1 MSQFAQ
7 TSIIIP
13 TYNGLNLLT
22 SCIASI
28 RQHTPEA
35 IEIIVVDNG
44 SQDQTVAY
52 CISEGITVISIPS
65 NQGFPIAC
73 NKGLS
78 IASGQNLLLLN
89 NDVLVTP
96 RWLTN
101 MLTALESHPKIGM
114 VGPTSNYVSG
124 KQQISDNYNSI
135 AEFMDAA
142 EHNNHSD
149 PQRWEE
155 TRRLVGMCLLFKR
168 EVLQRVGSLDERF
181 SPGHYEDDDYCYR
194 ACLEGYR
201 LLICHDTLVYHAG
214 SQSFRRDHPSGW
226 QDLIERNRGLFMEKW
241 GVNPWDF
248 M

>member
-13 TYNGLNLLT
+13 TYNGLHLLT
-22 SCIASI
+22 SCVAAI
-28 RQHTPEA
+28 REHTPQN

-44 SQDQTVAY
+44 SEDGTVEY
-52 CISEGITVISIPS
+52 CIKEGLTVISLPS

-78 IASGQNLLLLN
+78 IASGHYLLLLN

-96 RWLTN
+96 RWLHN
-101 MLTALESHPKIGM
+101 LLTALESGSSIGM
-114 VGPTSNYVSG
+114 VGPVSNYVSG
-124 KQQISDNYNSI
+124 KQLIESTDNSI
-135 AEFMDAA
+135 PEFMLRA
-142 EHNNHSD
+142 EQNNSSD
-149 PQRWEE
+149 STRWED

-168 EVLQRVGSLDERF
+168 EVLERIGNLDEQF

-194 ACLEGYR
+194 ACMKGYR
-201 LLICHDTLVYHAG
+201 LLICHDTMVYHAG
-214 SQSFRRDHPSGW
+214 SQSFRRDHPTGW
-226 QDLIERNRGLFMEKW
+226 HDLIERNRALFIHKW
-241 GVNPWDF
+241 GVNPWEF